1 VLKFGGI
8 LFIAVACCASGPLK
22 VRLSFR
28 SQNVPPPPPFRCP
41 LVVHGNKMV
50 LCANCIMEQSMSK
63 SDNRTMFLGF
73 SFKEYSHIDVTDF
86 IVSSSV
92 SV

>member
-1 VLKFGGI
+1 
-8 LFIAVACCASGPLK
+8 
-22 VRLSFR
+22 
-28 SQNVPPPPPFRCP
+28 
-41 LVVHGNKMV
+41 
-50 LCANCIMEQSMSK
+50 MSK